1 MAFCAFI
8 RKRAGGLARIASVSL
23 QVPVTSTPGVPV
35 VRLALLYACLFF
47 ELGVNL
53 PFFPIW
59 LKAQS
64 LDSSA
69 IGIVVAVP
77 LLTRILANPMVG
89 ALADRSG
96 RISLVLTACA
106 LLVAAGTGLLAVAN
120 GLWAILLVVVT
131 IAMAQGPLIALADA
145 MTLGRLAEAERS
157 ELIYGRVRLW
167 GSLGFA
173 AANLAAGWSLEWFS
187 ANFVI
192 VLLLISAIFTAVA
205 AAGCMAAVPNR
216 SVVVEGENDEAWPA
230 PALLLV
236 GTIAGA
242 ALVQASH
249 GAFYGFGTLHWQA
262 AGMSG
267 AAMGGLWAL
276 GVLSEVALFAFL
288 GYRMSGA
295 ASAAWLLVA
304 AAGTATLRWAGMSQ
318 DPGSAALIGLQL
330 LHGVTFGATHLGS
343 IFLLSRLAPG
353 RMQASAQA
361 WLAGG
366 WAGVMALLT
375 TLSGQLYESW
385 GEQIYF
391 VMTAVAATG
400 LVLLVLVAFGL
411 SRMTAGE
418 PPSRRGGSPTMG

>member
-1 MAFCAFI
+1 M
-8 RKRAGGLARIASVSL
+8 
-23 QVPVTSTPGVPV
+23 TSTPGVPV
-35 VRLALLYACLFF
+35 IRLALLYACLFF

-77 LLTRILANPMVG
+77 LLTRILANPLVG

-145 MTLGRLAEAERS
+145 MTLGRLAGAERS

-173 AANLAAGWSLEWFS
+173 AANLTAGWSLEWFS
-187 ANFVI
+187 ADFVI

-205 AAGCMAAVPNR
+205 AASCMAAVPNR
-216 SVVVEGENDEAWPA
+216 PVLVEEMDAAWPA
-230 PALLLV
+230 PPWLVV

-262 AGMSG
+262 AGISG

-295 ASAAWLLVA
+295 ANAAWLLVA
-304 AAGTATLRWAGMSQ
+304 AAGTAIVRWAGMSQ
-318 DPGSAALIGLQL
+318 DPGGAALVGLQL

-361 WLAGG
+361 WLAGS
-366 WAGVMALLT
+366 WAGAMALLT
-375 TLSGQLYESW
+375 TLSGRLYESW
-385 GEQIYF
+385 GEQIYL
-391 VMTAVAATG
+391 VMTAVAVTG
-400 LVLLVLVAFGL
+400 LLLLLLVAFGL
-411 SRMTAGE
+411 RRMAAGA
-418 PPSRRGGSPTMG
+418 PPSQRGGSPTMG

>member
-1 MAFCAFI
+1 MAFCAFF
-8 RKRAGGLARIASVSL
+8 RRRAGGGLAGIESASLETPAGSA
-23 QVPVTSTPGVPV
+23 PGVPV

-53 PFFPIW
+53 PFFPLW

-96 RISLVLTACA
+96 RVSLVLTACA
-106 LLVAAGTGLLAVAN
+106 LLVAAGTGLLAIAH

-187 ANFVI
+187 TDFVI

-205 AAGCMAAVPNR
+205 AAGCMAVVPNR
-216 SVVVEGENDEAWPA
+216 STAREKDEAWPA
-230 PALLLV
+230 HPLLLV

-249 GAFYGFGTLHWQA
+249 AGFYGFGTLHWQA
-262 AGMSG
+262 VGVSG

-276 GVLSEVALFAFL
+276 GVLSEVVLFAFL
-288 GYRMSGA
+288 GYRLSGPA
-295 ASAAWLLVA
+295 GAVWLLVA
-304 AAGTATLRWAGMSQ
+304 AAGAAILRWGGMSQ

-361 WLAGG
+361 WLAGS
-366 WAGVMALLT
+366 WAGAMALLT
-375 TLSGQLYESW
+375 TLSGGLYESW
-385 GEQIYF
+385 GEQIYL
-391 VMTAVAATG
+391 VMAGVAAVG
-400 LVLLVLVAFGL
+400 LLFLLLVAFGL
-411 SRMTAGE
+411 RRMAAGV

>member
-1 MAFCAFI
+1 MTFRAFF
-8 RKRAGGLARIASVSL
+8 RRRAGGALAGIEAASLGASASPASA
-23 QVPVTSTPGVPV
+23 VPIG
-35 VRLALLYACLFF
+35 RLALLYACLFF

-69 IGIVVAVP
+69 IGLVVAVP

-106 LLVAAGTGLLAVAN
+106 LLVAAGTGLLAVAH

-145 MTLGRLAEAERS
+145 MTLGRLAGAERS
-157 ELIYGRVRLW
+157 ELLYGRVRLW
-167 GSLGFA
+167 GSLSFA

-187 ANFVI
+187 ADFVI
-192 VLLLISAIFTAVA
+192 VLLLVSAIFTAIA
-205 AAGCMAAVPNR
+205 AAGCMAAVPDR
-216 SVVVEGENDEAWPA
+216 PAVGEQDEAWPA
-230 PALLLV
+230 HPLLLV

-249 GAFYGFGTLHWQA
+249 AAFYGFGTLHWQA
-262 AGMSG
+262 AGISG

-288 GYRMSGA
+288 GYRLSGA
-295 ASAAWLLVA
+295 AGAAWLLVA
-304 AAGTATLRWAGMSQ
+304 AAGAAILRWAGMSQ

-330 LHGVTFGATHLGS
+330 MHGVTFGATHLGS

-366 WAGVMALLT
+366 WAGAMALLT
-375 TLSGQLYESW
+375 TLSGRLYESW
-385 GEQIYF
+385 GEQIYL
-391 VMTAVAATG
+391 VMTATAAAG
-400 LVLLVLVAFGL
+400 LLLLLSVAFGL
-411 SRMTAGE
+411 RRMAAGA
-418 PPSRRGGSPTMG
+418 PPSPHGGSPTMG

>member
-1 MAFCAFI
+1 MAFCAFL
-8 RKRAGGLARIASVSL
+8 RRRAGGLARLAPASL
-23 QVPVTSTPGVPV
+23 QAPAPSTTGAPV

-106 LLVAAGTGLLAVAN
+106 LLVAAGTGLLAVAH

-187 ANFVI
+187 ADFVI

-216 SVVVEGENDEAWPA
+216 PVPGGEKNEAWPA
-230 PALLLV
+230 PPLLLV

-249 GAFYGFGTLHWQA
+249 AAFYGFGTLHWQA
-262 AGMSG
+262 AGISG

-276 GVLSEVALFAFL
+276 GVLSEVALFAFV
-288 GYRMSGA
+288 GYRMNGPA
-295 ASAAWLLVA
+295 AAAWLLVA
-304 AAGTATLRWAGMSQ
+304 AAATAILRWMGMSQ

-385 GEQIYF
+385 GEQIYL

-400 LVLLVLVAFGL
+400 LVFLLLVAFGL
-411 SRMTAGE
+411 RRMVAGE
-418 PPSRRGGSPTMG
+418 PPSRQGGSPTMG

>member
-1 MAFCAFI
+1 M
-8 RKRAGGLARIASVSL
+8 
-23 QVPVTSTPGVPV
+23 
-35 VRLALLYACLFF
+35 RLALLYACLFF

-69 IGIVVAVP
+69 IGVVVAVP
-77 LLTRILANPMVG
+77 LLTRILANPMIG

-106 LLVAAGTGLLAVAN
+106 LLVAAGTGLLALAN

-145 MTLGRLAEAERS
+145 MTLGHLAEVERS

-187 ANFVI
+187 AHFVI

-205 AAGCMAAVPNR
+205 AAGCMVAVPNHP
-216 SVVVEGENDEAWPA
+216 VVVAEKDEAWPA
-230 PALLLV
+230 HPLFLV

-262 AGMSG
+262 TGMSG

-276 GVLSEVALFAFL
+276 GILSEVALFAFL
-288 GYRMSGA
+288 GYRMAGT

-304 AAGTATLRWAGMSQ
+304 AAGTATVRWAGMAQ
-318 DPGSAALIGLQL
+318 DPGSTALIGLQL

-353 RMQASAQA
+353 RMRASAQA

-375 TLSGQLYESW
+375 TLSGRLYESW
-385 GEQIYF
+385 GEQIYL
-391 VMTAVAATG
+391 VMIAVAATG
-400 LVLLVLVAFGL
+400 LLLLLLVAFGL
-411 SRMTAGE
+411 RRMAAGA
-418 PPSRRGGSPTMG
+418 PPSRRAGSPTMG